1 MLASPLIE
9 KRKKTEP
16 KAIPDWLN
24 DYRAFRS
31 NPTNLL
37 DPMGLQAAA
46 TQPAAPTDQD
56 KWDKQKKAAEDALN
70 FWKDFLNLRMGKDAN
85 GGPVSDECMKKMLD
99 MIRAMSWVE
108 SQHGTA
114 GQNQPGRDPMQS
126 GNPRDKWWQGIQG
139 QGAQDRIIGG
149 PGKGNWDLGQLPGAT
164 GKPAPLKGHDDPS
177 FTPDMSYLW
186 GVLGF
191 IHKTNTG
198 PNGGGR
204 TYRCGDCSWDQLID
218 GAIKY
223 NGGGDPTYGQKIKDA
238 LKMIG
243 SGPQ

>member
-1 MLASPLIE
+1 MSYSPTLGRWME
-9 KRKKTEP
+9 QDPAGYVEGSS
-16 KAIPDWLN
+16 L
-24 DYRAFRS
+24 YQYERS
-31 NPTNLL
+31 DPINLL
-37 DPMGLQAAA
+37 DPAGLD
-46 TQPAAPTDQD
+46 AAPDQA
-56 KWDKQKKAAEDALN
+56 KWDKQKKPAEDALN
-70 FWKDFLNLRMGKDAN
+70 FWKDFLNLRMGNNPN
-85 GGPVSDECMKKMLD
+85 GGPITDDCMKKMLD
-99 MIRAMSWVE
+99 MIRAISWVE

-126 GNPRDKWWQGIQG
+126 GNPRDKWWQAVQG
-139 QGAQDRIIGG
+139 QGGDRIIGG
-149 PGKGNWDLGQLPGAT
+149 PGKENWNVGDLPGAT
-164 GKPAPLKGHDDPS
+164 RHPAPPKGHDDPN
-177 FTPDMSYLW
+177 FTPDMSYFW

-198 PNGGGR
+198 PKGGGR

-223 NGGGDPTYGQKIKDA
+223 NGGGDPNYGQKIKDA